1 MIEPFYF
8 GIASFAVMIGL
19 IAIGFPV
26 AVSMASVAVV
36 AMILSAG
43 VPFALSNLT
52 TLPYAI
58 ASDFAFAVIPMFV
71 LMGALTTVAGISTEL
86 YTAAYRWTSWL
97 KGSLYYATTLAAGG
111 FGAINGSSMVSSALF
126 TRIALPE
133 MLRLNYDKSLSAGC
147 IAAAGTF
154 AAMIPPSVAMVL
166 YAILA
171 DQSVGR
177 LLMAG
182 VIPGVF
188 TVAVYLIGIRLI
200 LAVNGGKAPTT
211 MIRFSLR
218 ERLESVRGLWAT
230 IVLVIVVMGGIY
242 TGVVYPST
250 AGAAGAGGALVI
262 GLLRKRL
269 GAAAF
274 WQAVKQS
281 VTTTAVLFIIVIA
294 GLLLSRALLISG
306 FVGTAVDLV
315 ADAGLTPMQLVLGVV
330 ALYVVLGMFI
340 DTVSL
345 MVMTIPFL
353 YPIAKTLGID
363 LVWFGVIVVKLIEI
377 AAITPPVG
385 LNLFAVTGASNG
397 QIGSRD
403 LYRGVAPF
411 IVLEIL
417 VLAVLIAFP
426 GISLWLPNRMF
437 D

>member
-1 MIEPFYF
+1 MIEPIHL
-8 GIASFAVMIGL
+8 GILSFAAMIGL
-19 IAIGFPV
+19 IAIGF
-26 AVSMASVAVV
+26 SVAISMVLV
-36 AMILSAG
+36 GVTAMTLSAG
-43 VPFALSNLT
+43 FSFTFTNLT
-52 TLPYAI
+52 TLPYAV
-58 ASDFAFAVIPMFV
+58 ASDFTFAVIPMFV
-71 LMGALTTVAGISTEL
+71 LMGALTTATGISTEL
-86 YTAAYRWTSWL
+86 YTAAYRWTSWM
-97 KGSLYYATTLAAGG
+97 KGSLYYATTLAAGA

-133 MLRLNYDKSLSAGC
+133 MLRLNYDKSMSAGC

-182 VIPGVF
+182 VVPGVF
-188 TVAVYLIGIRLI
+188 TIAAYLVGIRLI
-200 LAVNGGKAPTT
+200 LAFNGGKAPTT
-211 MIRFSLR
+211 MVRFSFQ
-218 ERLESVRGLWAT
+218 ERLESLRGLWAT
-230 IVLVIVVMGGIY
+230 ILLVVVVMGGIY

-250 AGAAGAGGALVI
+250 AGAAGAAGALVI
-262 GLLRKRL
+262 GLLRRRL

-306 FVGTAVDLV
+306 FIGALVDIV
-315 ADAGLTPMQLVLGVV
+315 TGAGLTSLQLVLGVV
-330 ALYVVLGMFI
+330 VLYIVLGMFI

-345 MVMTIPFL
+345 MVMTIPVL

-363 LVWFGVIVVKLIEI
+363 LVWFGVIVVKLIET

-385 LNLFAVTGASNG
+385 LNLFAVTGASRGN
-397 QIGSRD
+397 IESRD
-403 LYRGVAPF
+403 LFRGVAPF
-411 IVLEIL
+411 VILEFL

-426 GISLWLPNRMF
+426 EISLWLPNQMF